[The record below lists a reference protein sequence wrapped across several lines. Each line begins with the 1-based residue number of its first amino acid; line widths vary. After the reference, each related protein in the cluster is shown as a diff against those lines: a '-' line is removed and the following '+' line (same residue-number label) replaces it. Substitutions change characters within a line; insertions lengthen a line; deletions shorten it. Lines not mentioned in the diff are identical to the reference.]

1 MVNGLLLI
9 RGWNKLK
16 NIINI
21 EEINIRLCTTGD
33 VKDIFN
39 LQNIVIE
46 KFKVNEKGYFL
57 PFKESSYLRIVNDP
71 INDGEIYGAFL
82 DNKMIAWIFLSVSNR
97 MKELRSYIPDIK
109 GKCADIDG
117 VIVLPEYRGNHLQN
131 MLVEHIERRA
141 KELGINNIVAEV
153 TFGNNYSLKN
163 LQSMGY
169 EIKTWYQ
176 KDENIKRY
184 ILLKRL
190 EG

>member
-21 EEINIRLCTTGD
+21 EEIDIRLCTTRD

-46 KFKVNEKGYFL
+46 NFKENEKGYFL
-57 PFKESSYLRIVNDP
+57 PFKESSYLRIINNP

-109 GKCADIDG
+109 GKYADIDG

-131 MLVEHIERRA
+131 VLVEHIERRA
-141 KELGINNIVAEV
+141 KKLVINNIVSEV
-153 TFGNNYSLKN
+153 TFVIITVLKIFKVWVMK
-163 LQSMGY
+163 LKLG
-169 EIKTWYQ
+169 IK
-176 KDENIKRY
+176 KMKI
-184 ILLKRL
+184 
-190 EG
+190 

>member
-1 MVNGLLLI
+1 MVNGLLLV

-21 EEINIRLCTTGD
+21 EEIDIKLCTTRD

-46 KFKVNEKGYFL
+46 NFKENEKGYFL
-57 PFKESSYLRIVNDP
+57 PFKKSSYLRIVNDP

-82 DNKMIAWIFLSVSNR
+82 ENKMIAWIFLSVSNR
-97 MKELRSYIPDIK
+97 MKEIRSYIPDIK
-109 GKCADIDG
+109 GKCANIDG

-141 KELGINNIVAEV
+141 KELGIDNIVAEV
-153 TFGNNYSLKN
+153 IFGNNYSLKN
-163 LQSMGY
+163 LQSVGY

>member
-21 EEINIRLCTTGD
+21 EEIDIRLCTTRD

-46 KFKVNEKGYFL
+46 NFKENEKGYFL
-57 PFKESSYLRIVNDP
+57 PFKESSYLRIINNP

-109 GKCADIDG
+109 GKYADIDG

-131 MLVEHIERRA
+131 VLVEHIERRA
-141 KELGINNIVAEV
+141 KKLVINNIVSEV
-153 TFGNNYSLKN
+153 TFVIITVLKIFKVWVMK
-163 LQSMGY
+163 LKLG
-169 EIKTWYQ
+169 IK
-176 KDENIKRY
+176 KMK
-184 ILLKRL
+184 K
-190 EG
+190 

>member
-21 EEINIRLCTTGD
+21 EEIDIKLCTTRD

-46 KFKVNEKGYFL
+46 NFKENEKGYFL

>member
-1 MVNGLLLI
+1 M
-9 RGWNKLK
+9 K

-21 EEINIRLCTTGD
+21 EEIDIKLCTTRD

-46 KFKVNEKGYFL
+46 NFKENEKGYFL

-131 MLVEHIERRA
+131 TLVEHIERRD